1 MIVIPFV
8 FSHDNIFQSVKQ
20 ESSHL
25 AERRFDEQGNTLFEQ
40 LVFDEEYLIKYRE
53 VFFEARA
60 EIIKVVAAYTKD
72 ISFETRYFEE
82 RYFDR
87 DRDFYLTIT
96 MLDDYNKSVT
106 QAVDIKIKQFLVA
119 YIMYRWLETKLPNEA
134 SIYQLRAQT
143 QLEDLRTLLSMRTKV
158 LRRPHR
164 LF

>member
-25 AERRFDEQGNTLFEQ
+25 AERRYDEQGNTLFEQ

-60 EIIKVVAAYTKD
+60 EIIKVVSAYTKD
-72 ISFETRYFEE
+72 ISFDPKYFEE

-87 DRDFYLTIT
+87 DRDFYLTLI
-96 MLDDYNKSVT
+96 MPDDFNKSVT
-106 QAVDIKIKQFLVA
+106 QAIDIKIKQFLVA

-134 SIYQLRAQT
+134 NIYQLRAT
-143 QLEDLRTLLSMRTKV
+143 EQLNDIKNLL
-158 LRRPHR
+158 LRRDKYLRRKHR
-164 LF
+164 LW